1 MGKYLEMLIEM
12 TSPASSVEKIT
23 PELAC
28 EYLEKNTNNRT
39 IRSGRINELSGAMLR
54 GEWMLTH
61 QGIAFAKNGELIDGQ
76 HRLLAVV
83 KSGVTVEMMVTRGC
97 APETF
102 KALDLH
108 SKRTASDIFHVTK
121 EYAAALGFIAR
132 CVYGEKMCGPE
143 QIQAIMG
150 TELGRTCDTLLGH
163 KSARA
168 AVTKTSWVV
177 GCAITCVNGDA
188 DYAKRLYDDL
198 RFCNIENIP
207 PIGAVFL
214 KNTMNGTI
222 RLATCFSARRENLA
236 KALSLFDREK
246 SKNVILRPVSIAAA
260 MDAMYMALPEICDEN
275 GVIRK

>member
-1 MGKYLEMLIEM
+1 MGKYLQELLETMNP
-12 TSPASSVEKIT
+12 SSSVEKIT
-23 PELAC
+23 PELAS
-28 EYLEKNTNNRT
+28 EYLGKNTNNRT
-39 IRSGRINELSGAMLR
+39 IRSGRVDELSGVMSR

-97 APETF
+97 SPETF

-108 SKRTASDIFHVTK
+108 SKRTVGDIFHITK
-121 EYAAALGFIAR
+121 EYSAALGFIAR

-143 QIQAIMG
+143 QIQSIMG
-150 TELGRTCDTLLGH
+150 TELGRTCDMLLGH

-198 RFCNIENIP
+198 RFCNLDNIP

-246 SKNVILRPVSIAAA
+246 AKNVILRPVSISAA
-260 MDAMYMALPEICDEN
+260 MDALRTALPEIYDEN
-275 GVIRK
+275 GDIRK

>member
-76 HRLLAVV
+76 HRLFAVV

-132 CVYGEKMCGPE
+132 CVYGRKCAARNKSRPSWGPSLAE
-143 QIQAIMG
+143 RA
-150 TELGRTCDTLLGH
+150 TRCSVT
-163 KSARA
+163 KARA
-168 AVTKTSWVV
+168 QPLQKHH
-177 GCAITCVNGDA
+177 G
-188 DYAKRLYDDL
+188 
-198 RFCNIENIP
+198 
-207 PIGAVFL
+207 
-214 KNTMNGTI
+214 
-222 RLATCFSARRENLA
+222 
-236 KALSLFDREK
+236 
-246 SKNVILRPVSIAAA
+246 
-260 MDAMYMALPEICDEN
+260 
-275 GVIRK
+275 